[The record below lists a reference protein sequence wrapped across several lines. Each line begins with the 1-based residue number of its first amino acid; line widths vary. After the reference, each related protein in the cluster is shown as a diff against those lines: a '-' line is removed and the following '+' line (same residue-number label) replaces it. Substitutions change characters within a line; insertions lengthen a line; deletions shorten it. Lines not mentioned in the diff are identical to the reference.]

1 MSRSFLFTSDA
12 DRILDAMNR
21 SFATIEFDPSGRV
34 LTANENFCSTLGYR
48 REEII
53 GQHHRMFV
61 PPEEAMSEDYKL
73 FWAKLM
79 RGEFDRRQYKRIA
92 KGGREIWIEAS
103 YNPIIRNGRVYKV
116 VKFATDITAI
126 RLEAADYAGKIHALS
141 RAQAIIEFKPSGEIL
156 TANANFLD
164 AMGYRLEDIVGRHHS
179 IFCDPA
185 YVQTADY
192 KDLWDRLRSGEF
204 AAGEFQRFGQGGRP
218 IFIQASYNPILDL
231 NGNVFKIVKFATDVT
246 DRVRNVNTLGD
257 NLKKMAAGDL
267 TGEIKEKFIPALDT
281 LRDGFNHAAEKLR
294 SALGSVASSAD
305 LIAAEA
311 SQVRA
316 AADDLSKRTEQ
327 QAASVEETAAA
338 LEQITTTVSD
348 SSQRATDAG
357 DLVRRT
363 RANAERSGEI
373 VREAIIAMSAIDAS
387 SNEISSIIGVIDEI
401 AFQTNLLALN
411 AGVEAARAGEAGKGF
426 AVVAQEVREL
436 AQRSAKAAKE
446 IKSLITTS
454 ATQVK
459 QGVSLVGE
467 TGGSLQE
474 IVAQVQDISNNV
486 AAIVEAS
493 REQSMGI
500 NEINQAVN
508 TIDQST
514 QRNAAMV
521 EESNAASHSLAQE
534 ASQLIALVSAFNL
547 GATAAGTAPRNV
559 GRSSRAGPTGIAA
572 GTRRHAPL
580 ATRGSAALAAQS
592 ERWEDF

>member
-21 SFATIEFDPSGRV
+21 YFATIEFDPSGRV

-73 FWAKLM
+73 FWAKLL

-281 LRDGFNHAAEKLR
+281 LRDDFNHAAEKLR
-294 SALGSVASSAD
+294 SALGSVARSAD

-311 SQVRA
+311 GQVRA

-348 SSQRATDAG
+348 SSRRATDAG

-508 TIDQST
+508 TIDQGT

-559 GRSSRAGPTGIAA
+559 GRSGRPGPTGIAA

-580 ATRGSAALAAQS
+580 ATRGNAALAAQS
-592 ERWEDF
+592 ARWEDF

>member
-1 MSRSFLFTSDA
+1 MPLSFLFTSDA
-12 DRILDAMNR
+12 VRVLGAMNR
-21 SFATIEFDPSGRV
+21 SFAIIEFDPSGRV
-34 LTANENFCSTLGYR
+34 LSANENFCSALGYTAD
-48 REEII
+48 EIV
-53 GQHHRMFV
+53 GQNHRMFV
-61 PPEEAMSEDYKL
+61 PPEEAISEDYKL
-73 FWAKLM
+73 FWAKLG

-103 YNPIIRNGRVYKV
+103 YNPIMKNGSVYKV

-126 RLEAADYAGKIHALS
+126 RLEAADHAGKISALS

-164 AMGYRLEDIVGRHHS
+164 AMGYRLEEIVGRHHS

-185 YVQTADY
+185 YVQTAEY
-192 KDLWDRLRSGEF
+192 QAVWDRLRSGEF
-204 AAGEFQRFGQGGRP
+204 AAGEYQRFARGGRP
-218 IFIQASYNPILDL
+218 VFIQASYNPIFDM
-231 NGNVFKIVKFATDVT
+231 NGNVLKIVKFATDVT
-246 DRVRNVNTLGD
+246 DRVRNVNALG
-257 NLKKMAAGDL
+257 NGLKMMAAGDL
-267 TGEIKEKFIPALDT
+267 TGHISDAFIPALES
-281 LRDGFNHAAEKLR
+281 LREDYNHAAERLR
-294 SALGSVASSAD
+294 EALGSVASSAD
-305 LIAAEA
+305 LIASEA
-311 SQVRA
+311 DQVRS

-338 LEQITTTVSD
+338 LEQITTTVAD
-348 SSQRATDAG
+348 SSKRATDAG

-373 VREAIIAMSAIDAS
+373 VREAVVAMGAIAS
-387 SNEISSIIGVIDEI
+387 SSSEISSIIGVIDEI

-446 IKSLITTS
+446 IKSLITSSTV
-454 ATQVK
+454 QVK
-459 QGVSLVGE
+459 QGVDLVGQ

-474 IVAQVQDISNNV
+474 IVLQVQDISQNV
-486 AAIVEAS
+486 AAIVEAA
-493 REQSMGI
+493 REQSVGL

-508 TIDQST
+508 TIDQGT

-534 ASQLIALVSAFNL
+534 ASQLIALVSTFKL
-547 GATAAGTAPRNV
+547 GTA
-559 GRSSRAGPTGIAA
+559 GGSGHRSMASRASRTQPISTGVV
-572 GTRRHAPL
+572 RRALP
-580 ATRGSAALAAQS
+580 ATRGNTALAAQPGA
-592 ERWEDF
+592 WQDF